1 MISHCA
7 EERVRLHKL
16 CKTALSPRPTGSP
29 KPPRLTRPATIHS
42 MPILQRLR
50 HANLLA
56 RFMLV
61 WFAMSVAVAVVSP
74 WVSPQSTELI
84 CSGSGVMK
92 MLVKNADGSST
103 EVASPMLDCP
113 LCATVSAPPPAAQTV
128 ALPAQPL
135 GHALQPI
142 PAAHIA
148 ARTNA
153 PPPARGP
160 PTFS

>member
-1 MISHCA
+1 MQ
-7 EERVRLHKL
+7 RL
-16 CKTALSPRPTGSP
+16 
-29 KPPRLTRPATIHS
+29 KPAYLATIEI

-56 RFMLV
+56 RFMLA
-61 WFAMSVAVAVVSP
+61 WFAMSVAMAVASP

-113 LCATVSAPPPAAQTV
+113 LCATVSAPPPTAQTV

-160 PTFS
+160 PAFS